1 MELEAHKTADRLSE
15 VGVQKEAL
23 ERDVATMK
31 TENDRLRFL
40 LVMLFCN
47 IPMICPRKGFF
58 FALPWLKFFA
68 Q

>member
-15 VGVQKEAL
+15 VGAQKEAL

-40 LVMLFCN
+40 LFCFGISQN
-47 IPMICPRKGFF
+47 RFCP
-58 FALPWLKFFA
+58 
-68 Q
+68 